1 MNWNLVWTNETNT
14 SKTEGMFDSK
24 FIFYFGDEPV
34 LTKRMYG
41 QIYRTENDAWL
52 TFVEN
57 SHKFSF
63 EDFNEFIM
71 DFEKSSQAKIKF
83 NAWDGEVCFNNQTCL
98 GREVCFNNQ
107 TCLSREVCFN
117 NQTCLGREEAF
128 AYDSDSERF
137 IVALD
142 SYKSN
147 MNFSIPM
154 DDRTRTQFALEFKK
168 FLTHSLE
175 FFETSTKFKQGIN
188 IGNVDVIS

>member
-14 SKTEGMFDSK
+14 SKTEGMFNSK
-24 FIFYFGDEPV
+24 FIFYLGDEPV

-83 NAWDGEVCFNNQTCL
+83 NVWDGK
-98 GREVCFNNQ
+98 
-107 TCLSREVCFN
+107 VCFN

-137 IVALD
+137 IVAFD
-142 SYKSN
+142 SYTSN

-154 DDRTRTQFALEFKK
+154 DDRTRTQFTLEFRK
-168 FLTHSLE
+168 FLTNSLE
-175 FFETSTKFKQGIN
+175 FF
-188 IGNVDVIS
+188 